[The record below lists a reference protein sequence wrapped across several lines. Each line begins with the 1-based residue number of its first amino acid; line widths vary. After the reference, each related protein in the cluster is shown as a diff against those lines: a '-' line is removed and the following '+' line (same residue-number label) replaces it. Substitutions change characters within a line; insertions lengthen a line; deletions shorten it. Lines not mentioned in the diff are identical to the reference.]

1 MEKTT
6 PVSAAPSAD
15 APAGAGPPVSPER
28 DPLFFRATSVEQ
40 LWRAWERVRAN
51 HGAAGG
57 DGVTIERFAPF
68 AKEAIEA
75 LAKRLRGFTYR
86 PGPSRRVMIPKRA
99 GGFRPLDIPCVV
111 DRVAQGAAAL
121 TLVPALEPEFEDSS
135 FAYRPGRGVA
145 DAVRRVAALRR
156 QGYTHAVD
164 ADIAHYFETVPH
176 EPLLAKLEKLVGD
189 DAILDLV
196 ALWLEH
202 HAPNGVG
209 LPQGSPLSPLLA
221 NLYLDALDEAVEGRG
236 VRLVRYAD
244 DFVILAKSEGAA
256 RDALSKVTRLLAEHG
271 LTLNAEKTRVVD
283 FDQGFRFLGHLF
295 VRSLVLR
302 EIAEEDAPTED
313 AIATAEAALAAS
325 PAEPGDA
332 RADEAAPREPHGPG
346 FRVLYVME
354 PGRKLTIEGE
364 AFAVREGEA
373 TVLLVPHRRV
383 GRVELGPAVEF
394 DAAALDLAAAAGIEV
409 CRINGHGET
418 VGRWSGEAVIGARA
432 RRHFAQA
439 ALAADPARRL
449 ELARILVEG
458 RVRNQRALLRR
469 VNATRKDADV
479 VAAAVAMNR
488 VLRRLREPKSVEAAM
503 GYEGEAG
510 ALFWPALA
518 RGLDY
523 DVGFSGKRRRRP
535 AGSPFDAILN
545 ALASLVT
552 RDVRIA
558 LLRRGLHPGFAVL
571 HTPEDG
577 EDALVYDVM
586 EEFRAPLIEATA
598 LALVNRRA
606 VTREM
611 FEAMPG
617 GQWRM
622 NRDAWQA
629 VVRGHEAAAARPVAS
644 PARGGLR
651 VSWRAAMEDQAGL
664 FAAHCEGQ
672 GLYAPLVL
680 DY

>member
-1 MEKTT
+1 MENTT
-6 PVSAAPSAD
+6 LAPEPSPPLP
-15 APAGAGPPVSPER
+15 APAGPPVSPER
-28 DPLFFRATSVEQ
+28 DPLFFRATSTDQ
-40 LWRAWERVRAN
+40 LWLAWERVRAN
-51 HGAAGG
+51 NGAAGG
-57 DGVTIERFAPF
+57 DGVTVARFAPF
-68 AKEAIEA
+68 AKGAIDA
-75 LAKRLRGFTYR
+75 LSRRLRGFSYR

-111 DRVAQGAAAL
+111 DRIAQGAVAL
-121 TLVPALEPEFEDSS
+121 TLVPVLEPEFEDSS

-145 DAVRRVAALRR
+145 DAVRRVASLRR
-156 QGYTHAVD
+156 EGYTHAVD
-164 ADIAHYFETVPH
+164 ADITDYFANVPH
-176 EPLLAKLEKLVGD
+176 EPLLAKLEKHAGD

-202 HAPNGVG
+202 HAPAGVG

-221 NLYLDALDEAVEGRG
+221 NLYLDALDEAVQTRG
-236 VRLVRYAD
+236 VRIVRYAD
-244 DFVILAKSEGAA
+244 DFVILAKTEGAA
-256 RDALSKVTRLLAEHG
+256 RAALSQVTGLLAQHG

-302 EIAEEDAPTED
+302 EIAEEEVPSED
-313 AIATAEAALAAS
+313 AITAAEAALAA
-325 PAEPGDA
+325 AESD
-332 RADEAAPREPHGPG
+332 AAPEADRPEQGERHAPG

-354 PGRKLTIEGE
+354 PRRKLTVEGE

-383 GRVELGPAVEF
+383 GRIELGPQVDF
-394 DAAALDLAAAAGIEV
+394 DAAALDLAAAADIEV

-418 VGRWSGEAVIGARA
+418 VGRWCGEAVIGARA

-439 ALAADPARRL
+439 ALAADPVRRL
-449 ELARILVEG
+449 ALARIIVEG
-458 RVRNQRALLRR
+458 RVRNQRALLHRI
-469 VNATRKDADV
+469 NTGRKDPDI
-479 VAAAVAMNR
+479 AAAAASMNR
-488 VLRRLREPKSVEAAM
+488 VLRSLRGPKSVEAAM

-518 RGLDY
+518 RGLDHPM
-523 DVGFSGKRRRRP
+523 GFTGKRRRRP

-545 ALASLVT
+545 ALTSLVA

-558 LLRRGLHPGFAVL
+558 LMRRGLHPGFAVL

-577 EDALVYDVM
+577 EDALVYDLM
-586 EEFRAPLIEATA
+586 EEFRAPLVEATA

-606 VTREM
+606 VSPDM
-611 FEAMPG
+611 FDAMPG
-617 GQWRM
+617 GQSRM
-622 NRDAWQA
+622 NRDAWLA
-629 VVRGHEAAAARPVAS
+629 IVRGHEAAAARPVAS

-651 VSWRAAMEDQAGL
+651 VSWRAVMEDQAGL
-664 FAAHCEGQ
+664 FAAHCEGAAV
-672 GLYAPLVL
+672 YAPLVL

>member
-1 MEKTT
+1 MEIVMASSS
-6 PVSAAPSAD
+6 PVPGGPPAA
-15 APAGAGPPVSPER
+15 AGTPVSPER
-28 DPLFFRATSVEQ
+28 DSLFFRATSVEK
-40 LWRAWERVRAN
+40 LWLAWERVRAN
-51 HGAAGG
+51 NGAAGG
-57 DGVTIERFAPF
+57 DGVTIGHFAPF
-68 AKEAIEA
+68 AKGAIEA

-111 DRVAQGAAAL
+111 DRVAQGATAL
-121 TLVPALEPEFEDSS
+121 TLVPALEPQFEDSS
-135 FAYRPGRGVA
+135 FAYRPRRGVA

-164 ADIAHYFETVPH
+164 ADISHYFESVPH

-202 HAPNGVG
+202 HAPSGVG

-221 NLYLDALDEAVEGRG
+221 NLYLDALDEAVEERG

-302 EIAEEDAPTED
+302 EIAEEDTPTED
-313 AIATAEAALAAS
+313 AIAKAEAALAAS
-325 PAEPGDA
+325 PIKPDSAPTGEAPGD
-332 RADEAAPREPHGPG
+332 PHGPG

-354 PGRKLTIEGE
+354 PDRKLTIESE
-364 AFAVREGEA
+364 AFAVREGET
-373 TVLLVPHRRV
+373 TVLLLPYRRV
-383 GRVELGPAVEF
+383 GRIELGPEVDF

-409 CRINGHGET
+409 CRVNGQGET

-439 ALAADPARRL
+439 ALVGDPARRL
-449 ELARILVEG
+449 ALARIVVEG
-458 RVRNQRALLRR
+458 RVRDQRALLHR

-479 VAAAVAMNR
+479 AAAAVAMNR
-488 VLRRLREPKSVEAAM
+488 VLRRLRGPKSVEAAM

-518 RGLDY
+518 RGLDH
-523 DVGFSGKRRRRP
+523 DMGFSGKRRRRP
-535 AGSPFDAILN
+535 AGSPFDVILN
-545 ALASLVT
+545 ALASLVA

-577 EDALVYDVM
+577 E
-586 EEFRAPLIEATA
+586 ERARL
-598 LALVNRRA
+598 
-606 VTREM
+606 
-611 FEAMPG
+611 
-617 GQWRM
+617 
-622 NRDAWQA
+622 
-629 VVRGHEAAAARPVAS
+629 
-644 PARGGLR
+644 
-651 VSWRAAMEDQAGL
+651 
-664 FAAHCEGQ
+664 
-672 GLYAPLVL
+672 
-680 DY
+680 